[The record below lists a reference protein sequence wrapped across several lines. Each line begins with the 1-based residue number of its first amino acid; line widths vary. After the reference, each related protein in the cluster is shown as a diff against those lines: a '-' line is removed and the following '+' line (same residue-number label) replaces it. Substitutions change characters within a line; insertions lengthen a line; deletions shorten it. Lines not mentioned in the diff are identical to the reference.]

1 MTGSSPCR
9 PALDAGEEDQLRA
22 MLAAG
27 MKTPAIA
34 LKLRRTVSAVRTRKT
49 VLNKREAGPN
59 PHTQRSHMQS
69 CKRFAAWLQ
78 RSPDT
83 ATPDEVR
90 RFQLYLVE
98 SGMSICNRNR
108 IMTGVRFLFRITL
121 RRHGLE
127 AEVGHIKE
135 PQNLPPV
142 LSPEEV
148 KRVLIMAT
156 SLKARTMLSLALGC
170 GLRASEVV
178 RPRAADIDSELI
190 VIRIVQSK
198 PAHSSTMPACCRP
211 ARAAGHRHG
220 HATHAALPLPLPAL
234 WRPHDR
240 NRDLRARLR
249 TDVAPDAEQDRH
261 IMSQTSRERRNF
273 HVPTRGP
280 YAGSDPFLH
289 STHRALVDPFRACRD
304 AYYTLPISPACRS
317 AGRIP
322 STSHPPSSS
331 APPSNPDSA
340 RCSAG
345 AQTPATSCLG
355 AFWTPAATARGKVRH
370 AGVQNLH
377 TSGLIRRSKTHLH
390 LISSLDLVRSWS
402 APVIAMVL
410 LR

>member
-1 MTGSSPCR
+1 
-9 PALDAGEEDQLRA
+9 

-198 PAHSSTMPACCRP
+198 PAHSSTMPACCRQRP
-211 ARAAGHRHG
+211 RPDMPQRRRTSRTGCAWSLDGVRDGHRWFASRPG
-220 HATHAALPLPLPAL
+220 IWPRSLP
-234 WRPHDR
+234 R
-240 NRDLRARLR
+240 
-249 TDVAPDAEQDRH
+249 
-261 IMSQTSRERRNF
+261 
-273 HVPTRGP
+273 
-280 YAGSDPFLH
+280 
-289 STHRALVDPFRACRD
+289 
-304 AYYTLPISPACRS
+304 
-317 AGRIP
+317 
-322 STSHPPSSS
+322 
-331 APPSNPDSA
+331 
-340 RCSAG
+340 
-345 AQTPATSCLG
+345 
-355 AFWTPAATARGKVRH
+355 
-370 AGVQNLH
+370 
-377 TSGLIRRSKTHLH
+377 IRREFNHHDALF
-390 LISSLDLVRSWS
+390 
-402 APVIAMVL
+402 
-410 LR
+410 